1 MVLSKF
7 TISESSAEQF
17 ALSGHLTRQSISGKQ
32 DKFFAKLSKNK
43 TQDIDL
49 SEVSK
54 FDTAGLAWLLALIEY
69 ANSQQTEITY
79 SQVPIEL
86 VKLAKLSGV
95 QALLPISA

>member
-1 MVLSKF
+1 MPTQFKLNV
-7 TISESSAEQF
+7 ISLEKSTLTGQ
-17 ALSGHLTRQSISGKQ
+17 LTRQSIAGKQ
-32 DKFFAKLSKNK
+32 ERTFAKLTKHQS
-43 TQDIDL
+43 QDIDL
-49 SEVSK
+49 SGVSK

-69 ANSQQTEITY
+69 ANSKQTEITY